1 MTKND
6 EFRYMKV
13 KRSMG
18 AIKFVLS
25 ERRRI
30 RYLIATTSGVDSGSI
45 ESEDESQRL
54 SGEVKPGFKK
64 VLKKRVTL
72 KKNQRRQMVI
82 KKVKHRK

>member
-1 MTKND
+1 
-6 EFRYMKV
+6 MKV

-30 RYLIATTSGVDSGSI
+30 RYLIATTSGVDSDN
-45 ESEDESQRL
+45 SENGNKSEGL
-54 SGEVKPGFKK
+54 SGELKPGFKK

-82 KKVKHRK
+82 KRVKHRK